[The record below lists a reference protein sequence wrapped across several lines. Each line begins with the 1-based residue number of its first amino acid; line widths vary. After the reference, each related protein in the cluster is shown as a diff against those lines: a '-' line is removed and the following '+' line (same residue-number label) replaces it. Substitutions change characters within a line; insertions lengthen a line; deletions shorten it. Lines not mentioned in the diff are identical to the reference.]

1 MKIAIV
7 HDDLVRKG
15 GAEQVALSFHNAFP
29 GAPIYTLTYD
39 PDNTYPEFKDCDIR
53 TSLFGRM
60 IRSEKNMK
68 RFFFPLGVLAMQ
80 RLDLKGYD
88 VILQSTTHC
97 AKYIKTDANAIVI
110 TYCHNPFRLVWSTE
124 SYDKVNHAGKL
135 EKNVI
140 KKVIAVLKEIDV
152 TSAKRTDWF
161 ITNAREVVQRINRAY
176 HPLKP
181 ITVINP
187 PVKCKNFYV
196 SNSLS
201 DYFLVVS
208 RFETYK
214 KVDLVIEAF
223 NDMPDKK
230 LVIVGKGSREKQVKE
245 NAGGNIT
252 FLSDLGV
259 SDLARLYANCKAF
272 IFPQHE
278 DYGITPLEANSSGR
292 PVIAYGKGGV
302 LDTMIPYDKDSLK
315 STAIFFEHQ
324 TKESLT
330 AAIELFEDLE
340 FDPVFIRE
348 HAEIFDESCF
358 IEKIRAFVA
367 SKYPV
372 PKGLNDDLYDDKT
385 IGVAV

>member
-315 STAIFFEHQ
+315 STANFFEHQ